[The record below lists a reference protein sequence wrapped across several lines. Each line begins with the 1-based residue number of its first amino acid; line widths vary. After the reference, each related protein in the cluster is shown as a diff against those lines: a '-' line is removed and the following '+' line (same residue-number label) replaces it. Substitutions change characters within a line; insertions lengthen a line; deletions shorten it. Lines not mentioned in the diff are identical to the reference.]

1 MVNSDLPEGPYEAA
15 DLVGRVELFLAI
27 ELLGNPSGV
36 TGEGLYRFAD
46 WGGNLG
52 VVVGPKV
59 GPALPPPAAAACPCR
74 SSADPLSLRCFRSG
88 YGARS
93 WSQLEWWATATK
105 RHRQRVDPTLDSP
118 PFATEPAERDA
129 WLAAIRDAAKA
140 GRARAASQQQNT
152 SLEI

>member
-59 GPALPPPAAAACPCR
+59 VPPASYCCLP
-74 SSADPLSLRCFRSG
+74 
-88 YGARS
+88 
-93 WSQLEWWATATK
+93 E
-105 RHRQRVDPTLDSP
+105 
-118 PFATEPAERDA
+118 
-129 WLAAIRDAAKA
+129 
-140 GRARAASQQQNT
+140 
-152 SLEI
+152 